1 MFKNKSFIIGL
12 LLVMLAI
19 MITACGSNGDQSSVS
34 NTSNEAE
41 AGKVEEVVSEQP
53 QTQTVKT
60 VNGDIVIPANAKRIV
75 VDSYLPTLLLL
86 DVKPVGA
93 TQVDIENV
101 HIQNL
106 NANIES
112 TGENSLEKILAL
124 QPDLIISSDIEKSS
138 FEKFSKM
145 APTIIIPYETYSDV
159 HEEVRAI
166 GQMLGKDKEAEK
178 WLAMFDEKIQQQRER
193 IKAVM
198 AEGETVSLFGAFGKD
213 SYIYGDGIYKG
224 GQAIYKQLQLTP
236 PKRIKEELIDKGE
249 SYKQVSFEVL
259 TDYAGD
265 YIFFDISNGG
275 SLDKNDPVWQS
286 VDAVKKDDVF
296 YLDEKRFRAYD
307 PIAVLAQA
315 EEVADMLVAKK
326 QGQK

>member
-1 MFKNKSFIIGL
+1 MFKNKSIIFCL
-12 LLVMLAI
+12 LLVMLAV
-19 MITACGSNGDQSSVS
+19 MITACGSKGDQSSES
-34 NTSNEAE
+34 NKSSEVV
-41 AGKVEEVVSEQP
+41 KVEEVVSEQP
-53 QTQTVKT
+53 QTRTVKT

-112 TGENSLEKILAL
+112 TGENSFEKILAL

-159 HEEVRAI
+159 HEEVRTI

-193 IKAVM
+193 IQAVM
-198 AEGETVSLFGAFGKD
+198 AEGETVSIFGAFGKD

-236 PKRIKEELIDKGE
+236 SKRIKKELIDAGE
-249 SYKQVSFEVL
+249 SNKQVSFEVL

-275 SLDKNDPVWQS
+275 SLDKKDPVWQS
-286 VDAVKKDDVF
+286 IDAVKKENVF
-296 YLDEKRFRAYD
+296 YLDGKRFWPYD

-326 QGQK
+326 KGQK

>member
-1 MFKNKSFIIGL
+1 M
-12 LLVMLAI
+12 
-19 MITACGSNGDQSSVS
+19 
-34 NTSNEAE
+34 
-41 AGKVEEVVSEQP
+41 
-53 QTQTVKT
+53 
-60 VNGDIVIPANAKRIV
+60 
-75 VDSYLPTLLLL
+75 PTLLLL

-112 TGENSLEKILAL
+112 TGENSFEKILAL

-166 GQMLGKDKEAEK
+166 GQMLGKDTY
-178 WLAMFDEKIQQQRER
+178 L
-193 IKAVM
+193 
-198 AEGETVSLFGAFGKD
+198 
-213 SYIYGDGIYKG
+213 YGDGIYKG

-296 YLDEKRFRAYD
+296 YLDEKRFRTYD
-307 PIAVLAQA
+307 PIAVLNQA
-315 EEVADMLVAKK
+315 EEGADMLVAKK